1 MEQILIN
8 GGKEYINIDVLPDT
22 CPICSFGVDPIF
34 VNGLRCD
41 ANDNVDMMFTCPKTN
56 CKRMFIG
63 AYRKNRMNGIYCL
76 MTLSPRTPKIVAIE
90 EEAAN
95 ISPQFA
101 EIFNQATQAEAYG
114 LGEIAG
120 VGFRKSLEYLI
131 KDYCTLQHPD
141 KEEDI
146 KKRPIGQVID
156 VFVTNENVKQCA
168 KRAIWLGNDET
179 HYVRKWEGKDIKD
192 LKLLI
197 QITVNWI
204 QQEVIT
210 KKLLDDMQQ

>member
-1 MEQILIN
+1 MLIS
-8 GGKEYINIDVLPDT
+8 GGKEYIEVNVLPDS
-22 CPICSFGVDPIF
+22 CPICNFGISPDYMT
-34 VNGLRCD
+34 GLRCD
-41 ANDNVDMMFTCPKTN
+41 PSDNVDALFVCPKIN
-56 CKRMFIG
+56 CKKMFI
-63 AYRKNRMNGIYCL
+63 ASYRKDIMKGCFMLRSL
-76 MTLSPRTPKIVAIE
+76 LPRTLKAVTVVQEVAD
-90 EEAAN
+90 

-101 EIFNQATQAEAYG
+101 EIYNQAFQAEAYG

-131 KDYCTLQHPD
+131 KDYCTKQQPE

-146 KKRPIGQVID
+146 KKRPIAQVIEA
-156 VFVTNENVKQCA
+156 FVSNENVKQCA

-210 KKLLDDMQQ
+210 KKLLEDMQ

>member
-1 MEQILIN
+1 MERILVS
-8 GGKEYINIDVLPDT
+8 GGKEYIDVDVLPDS
-22 CPICSFGVDPIF
+22 CPICNFGISPSFIT
-34 VNGLRCD
+34 GLRCD
-41 ANDNVDMMFTCPKTN
+41 ASDNVDALFACPKTA
-56 CKRMFIG
+56 CKKMFI
-63 AYRKNRMNGIYCL
+63 ASYRRDFKKGYFLLRSL
-76 MTLSPRTPKIVAIE
+76 LPRTLKTVAVVQE
-90 EEAAN
+90 VSD

-101 EIFNQATQAEAYG
+101 EIYNQAFHAEAYG

-131 KDYCTLQHPD
+131 KDYCTKQHPD

-146 KKRPIGQVID
+146 KKRPIAQVIEA
-156 VFVTNENVKQCA
+156 FVSNENVKQCA

-210 KKLLDDMQQ
+210 KKLLEDMQ

>member
-1 MEQILIN
+1 MEQLKLHDGTII
-8 GGKEYINIDVLPDT
+8 EVESRPDF
-22 CPICSFGVDPIF
+22 CPIC
-34 VNGLRCD
+34 N
-41 ANDNVDMMFTCPKTN
+41 NNVTPVYVAGYPCSEPNSIDTVFLCPNKR

-63 AYRKNRMNGIYCL
+63 GYTRSFPAHYF
-76 MTLSPRTPKIVAIE
+76 TLRTLQPRTLQKVRVV
-90 EEAAN
+90 EEAQD

-101 EIFNQATQAEAYG
+101 EIFAQATQAEQYG
-114 LGEIAG
+114 LVEIAG
-120 VGFRKSLEYLI
+120 VGYRKSLEYLI
-131 KDYCTLQHPD
+131 KDYCVAQHPE

-146 KKRPIGQVID
+146 KKRPIAQVIES
-156 VFVTNENVKQCA
+156 FVTNENIKQCA

-179 HYVRKWEGKDIKD
+179 HYVRKWVDKDIKD

-210 KKLLDDMQQ
+210 KKLLEDMQ